1 MSAPLLLDP
10 TSREMTGK
18 MKKLCR
24 KFEEVTLWR
33 IPVMER
39 VGNRIRSISKAKPLK
54 EKGCKRTGCFRAL
67 LVGETVRGMAQ
78 VTG

>member
-1 MSAPLLLDP
+1 
-10 TSREMTGK
+10 
-18 MKKLCR
+18 
-24 KFEEVTLWR
+24 
-33 IPVMER
+33 MER

-78 VTG
+78 VTGQSVKPASWQELLVSIRVNLEDMDTPEERRT